1 MERRISRRALFG
13 GASAAVV
20 GGFVWGAHS
29 GAIPL
34 PASISRRVAD
44 QGPDGVIPS
53 APPGLEGVVTMRSAA
68 RERDVSFYTA
78 VPAGYSDGKGLPV
91 CLILHGASA
100 TADDFTAF
108 GFGRYLTD
116 AVRRGAAPFVL
127 AGATGNPGGWA
138 PPHGNDDPLK
148 MVHDEIPAWCADRGF
163 DTSRRVAWG
172 WSMGGRG
179 SLLLAESDP
188 GFVRAV
194 AAFSPAIATGDEVF
208 AGAGR
213 LGGTPI
219 GLWCG
224 ESDGF
229 YDAVRDLE
237 RTLPTADV
245 TAAYA
250 KGAHTR
256 GYWNRVTPA
265 AFDFIA
271 ARLTP

>member
-1 MERRISRRALFG
+1 
-13 GASAAVV
+13 
-20 GGFVWGAHS
+20 
-29 GAIPL
+29 
-34 PASISRRVAD
+34 
-44 QGPDGVIPS
+44 VIPS
-53 APPGLEGVVTMRSAA
+53 ASPGREAVTTMHSTKRGM
-68 RERDVSFYTA
+68 DVSFYTA
-78 VPAGYSDGKGLPV
+78 VPDGYGDGRGLPV

-100 TADDFTAF
+100 TADSFTGF
-108 GFGRYLTD
+108 GFGRFLTD

-127 AGATGNPGGWA
+127 AGATGNAGGWA
-138 PPHGNDDPLK
+138 PPHGTDDPLG
-148 MVHDEIPAWCADRGF
+148 MVRDEIPAWCGALGF
-163 DTSRRVAWG
+163 DTSRLVAWG

-188 GFVRAV
+188 AFVRAV
-194 AAFSPAIATGDEVF
+194 AAFSPAVQTGDDVF
-208 AGAGR
+208 AGAQR
-213 LGGTPI
+213 LTMPI

-229 YDAVRDLE
+229 YDSVRDLE
-237 RTLPTADV
+237 HALPKADV

-271 ARLTP
+271 AHLAR